1 MNSQD
6 LGVGNGRY
14 FGSVRPSEHAVRFV
28 APDDEGIESTVAA
41 GLLARIPETQ
51 SRFQPLPAPTGSA
64 PYRLPL
70 SSLLAADHMQRIV
83 DAKKLVFHAVGDTGG
98 SVNDTFQREVG
109 RLMELDFRRPS
120 VADIPSFFFH
130 LGDVVYFKGEAANYY
145 PQFYDAYEFYRAP
158 IVAIP
163 GNHDAEVNPG
173 LRPLDAF
180 VRNFCSPSPVH
191 SPDAL
196 HIRRHTMTQPNVYFT
211 LETPLATIVG
221 LCSNVPEGGVI
232 EQNQLDWFIGELR
245 HAPTDRALIV
255 AVHHPLFSADTSHS
269 GSPVINAV
277 FEQAISASDRVPDLV
292 LHGHVHN
299 YQRFTWHVRG
309 REVPVIVAGAGG
321 YRNLHHVGRPQGI
334 PLRTP
339 YRVEG
344 VPAVLESYTDD
355 RHGFLR
361 LEVTAQRIT
370 GKYYAIPLAGG
381 DRADRMDLFHL
392 DLATHRLGD

>member
-1 MNSQD
+1 
-6 LGVGNGRY
+6 
-14 FGSVRPSEHAVRFV
+14 
-28 APDDEGIESTVAA
+28 
-41 GLLARIPETQ
+41 
-51 SRFQPLPAPTGSA
+51 
-64 PYRLPL
+64 
-70 SSLLAADHMQRIV
+70 
-83 DAKKLVFHAVGDTGG
+83 
-98 SVNDTFQREVG
+98 
-109 RLMELDFRRPS
+109 
-120 VADIPSFFFH
+120 
-130 LGDVVYFKGEAANYY
+130 
-145 PQFYDAYEFYRAP
+145 
-158 IVAIP
+158 
-163 GNHDAEVNPG
+163 
-173 LRPLDAF
+173 
-180 VRNFCSPSPVH
+180 
-191 SPDAL
+191 
-196 HIRRHTMTQPNVYFT
+196 
-211 LETPLATIVG
+211 
-221 LCSNVPEGGVI
+221 
-232 EQNQLDWFIGELR
+232 
-245 HAPTDRALIV
+245 
-255 AVHHPLFSADTSHS
+255 
-269 GSPVINAV
+269 V